1 LTPRSRE
8 SREASEN
15 RISLAMGRGAQ
26 AHSITHFPTQHLV
39 ATMPAG

>member
-26 AHSITHFPTQHLV
+26 AHRV
-39 ATMPAG
+39 G